1 MTATNQSLFVKDL
14 PNKKITVTRT
24 FNASVGLVWKAWT
37 EKESLDEWW
46 APRPWKAKTKEMSFV
61 KGGHWLYAMRGPNN
75 ECHWSKAEYIGIE
88 PQKRFHGKDFF
99 CDEEG
104 KPIAGMPVTEW
115 KVSFIEQGDQT
126 TVMAELLFESIEQL
140 QELVK
145 MGFEQGFTMAHENLD
160 QYLEIQFKLR
170 QQLKT
175 NNMARVT
182 TYLNFPGNTEEAM
195 NFYRSV
201 FKTEFNGNGIQR
213 FGDIP
218 PQPGYPPIAE
228 NVKKMV
234 LHVELPIKGD
244 HLIMATDAPKEM
256 GMTVSYGNNMH
267 ICIDT
272 ESRAET
278 KRLFDELS
286 KEGKVTM
293 PLADMFWGA
302 YFASF
307 TDKFGINWMLNC
319 QTKE

>member
-24 FNASVGLVWKAWT
+24 FNASVGLVCKAWT

-46 APRPWKAKTKEMSFV
+46 APRPWKTKTKEMSFV
-61 KGGHWLYAMRGPNN
+61 KGGHWLYAMTGPNN
-75 ECHWSKAEYIGIE
+75 ECHWSKAEYIGIGQE
-88 PQKRFHGKDFF
+88 AFHGKDFVMK
-99 CDEEG
+99 ES
-104 KPIAGMPVTEW
+104 PSLAAVTEW
-115 KVSFIEQGDQT
+115 KYLLLNREINA
-126 TVMAELLFESIEQL
+126 VMAELLFESIEQM

-160 QYLEIQFKLR
+160 QYLEMQFKLR

-201 FKTEFNGNGIQR
+201 FRTEFNGNGIQR

-218 PQPGYPPIAE
+218 PQDGYPPIAE

-286 KEGKVTM
+286 NEGKVTM

-319 QTKE
+319 QTRE